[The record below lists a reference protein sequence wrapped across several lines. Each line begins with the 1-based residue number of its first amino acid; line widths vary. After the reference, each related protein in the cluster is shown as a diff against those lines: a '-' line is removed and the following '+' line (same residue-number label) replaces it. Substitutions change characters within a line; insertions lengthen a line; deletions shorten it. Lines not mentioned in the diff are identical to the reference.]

1 MSMAEVLSASKVAAF
16 LTFLLI
22 TLVCIPAISQPKVQQ
37 GSLDLTHTDF
47 NDAGPITL
55 DGEWEFYWKQIL
67 FPADFFAE
75 RALDKKYLKV
85 PAVWNGLKSG
95 MQELTG
101 EGYAT
106 YRLIIK
112 KDREPS
118 LLSLDIPNVY
128 TNYALWI
135 NGTKLAS
142 NGLVSTEA
150 SRARPEWQPKVKIFE
165 APGETVEIILQVSNF
180 HHNRGGV
187 HKSIKLGTPEN
198 INRHHES
205 IIVSNVFM
213 VGGLLILGAFFIGF
227 FLIRKGGQR
236 ATLYFGLLCLFWGI
250 RSLFSNI
257 YLITSFFDGISW
269 GLAVKVEYLSLYL
282 SMLVGMLFISNVFLQ
297 DNKKSIYKYILI
309 LINYC
314 IISLTIILPPV
325 YFTQLLPA
333 YQFFIAVN
341 FLFAIVVIVRAIF
354 KKQHEAWFSAMS
366 IIIGIALFA
375 YELTAYAL
383 VVKVN
388 FIFLNLG
395 YLAVF
400 FLNSLVLAYHFVGAY
415 KQINILEEERNRGLE
430 GRLRGI

>member
-1 MSMAEVLSASKVAAF
+1 MSMAEPLSASKLAAF
-16 LTFLLI
+16 LLL
-22 TLVCIPAISQPKVQQ
+22 LLAIPAISQPQVQH
-37 GSLDLTHTDF
+37 GSLDLTRTDF
-47 NDAGPITL
+47 NSAGPIAL
-55 DGEWEFYWKQIL
+55 DGEWEFYWKQVL
-67 FPADFFAE
+67 FPADFVAE
-75 RALDKKYLKV
+75 NKPEPQYLKM
-85 PAVWNGLKSG
+85 PAVWNDLKLG
-95 MQELTG
+95 RTELTG

-112 KDREPS
+112 KDEKPD

-128 TNYALWI
+128 TNYALWV
-135 NGTKLAS
+135 NGTLLAS
-142 NGLVSTEA
+142 NGTVSTEA
-150 SRARPEWQPKVKIFE
+150 SRAKPAWQPYVKIFE
-165 APGETVEIILQVSNF
+165 APGETLEIILQVSNF

-198 INRHHES
+198 INKHHES
-205 IIVSNVFM
+205 IMVSNVFL

-227 FLIRKGGQR
+227 FLIRKGQS

-269 GLAVKVEYLSLYL
+269 QLAVKVEYLSLYL
-282 SMLVGMLFISNVFLQ
+282 SMLVGMLFISQVFLN
-297 DNKKSIYKYILI
+297 DKKSIFKYII
-309 LINYC
+309 IMINYC
-314 IISLTIILPPV
+314 IIALTIILPPV
-325 YFTQLLPA
+325 FFTQLLPA

-354 KKQHEAWFSAMS
+354 KKQYEAWFSAMS
-366 IIIGIALFA
+366 IIIGIALFT

-388 FIFLNLG
+388 FIFLNFG
-395 YLAVF
+395 YLTIF

-415 KQINILEEERNRGLE
+415 KQIVILEEEKTRSLE